1 MQASG
6 SQTLI
11 LIAAAAFVIPLIGA
25 RVRLP
30 AVVLEMSFGL
40 LIGPVLQIVGEE
52 PELIQQL
59 GEIGFLLLMFL
70 SGFEIDLGAIERQ
83 GPRLVFWAVGV
94 FVVTLVTAFIVGRTL
109 GFDDPIF
116 AMLLLA
122 PTSVGIVV
130 PTLRETGHGPS
141 KLGQA
146 ILLAA
151 LVADLFTLIGL
162 TTWALIRQ
170 QGAGVELLFI
180 PAFFTIAAI
189 SLLILKRA
197 AWWYPEKFER
207 LFGDHDPA
215 EMGIRASL
223 AFMLVFVGLAGAF
236 GIEAILGAFLA
247 GAVFAMVFR
256 ERGALDN
263 KLFGFSYGFLIPI
276 FFINVGIEFDL
287 DAMSEPGV
295 WGNTLKLVG
304 ASLAVKMAAS
314 TILFFRGFTVR
325 EVLSTGFLLWPK
337 ISLLIAIEEVGRE
350 LGIIDPG
357 ESAGIILLAALSAA
371 ISPILFRAVAPKVRD
386 GETPSASPPRDR
398 YTT

>member
-1 MQASG
+1 VQATG

-11 LIAAAAFVIPLIGA
+11 LIAAAAFVIPLIGS
-25 RVRLP
+25 RIRMP
-30 AVVLEMSFGL
+30 AVVLEISFGL
-40 LIGPVLQIVGEE
+40 VIGPLFMFVGES

-70 SGFEIDLGAIERQ
+70 SGFEIDIGAIERQ
-83 GPRLVFWAVGV
+83 GPRQVVWAFAIFVATLLTAVIVGQTLGFADPV
-94 FVVTLVTAFIVGRTL
+94 FVV
-109 GFDDPIF
+109 
-116 AMLLLA
+116 LLLA

-130 PTLRETGHGPS
+130 PTLRESGHGPT

-162 TTWALIRQ
+162 TIFALIKQ
-170 QGAGVELLFI
+170 QGAGIELLFI
-180 PAFFTIAAI
+180 PTFFAIAAV
-189 SLLILKRA
+189 SLLLLKRA
-197 AWWYPEKFER
+197 AWWYPERFER
-207 LFGDHDPA
+207 LFGEHDPA

-276 FFINVGIEFDL
+276 FFINVGIEFDAG
-287 DAMSEPGV
+287 AMAQPGA
-295 WGNTLKLVG
+295 WSNTAKLVG
-304 ASLAVKMAAS
+304 ASLVVKMAAS
-314 TILFFRGFTVR
+314 TLLFFRGFSVR
-325 EVLSTGFLLWPK
+325 EVLATGFLLWPK
-337 ISLLIAIEEVGRE
+337 ISLLIAIEEVARE
-350 LGIIDPG
+350 LEIIDAG
-357 ESAGIILLAALSAA
+357 EAAGIILLAALSAA
-371 ISPILFRAVAPKVRD
+371 IAPVLFRLVAPQVPD
-386 GETPSASPPRDR
+386 DETATSVPS
-398 YTT
+398 